1 MLARRLPAPMR
12 VAMHYFA
19 YGSNLSVAAMKA
31 RCPAAV
37 PISKATLPD
46 HRLVFRIWADV
57 EPCLGQSVP
66 GVLWTITSACESALD
81 LYEDIAGGL
90 YRRLTV
96 SVKRD
101 GVTGPVLAL
110 IYRMNRT
117 GYEPPDRDS
126 LSLIE
131 AGYADFGMDPRWIA
145 DAEQRSRS

>member
-1 MLARRLPAPMR
+1 
-12 VAMHYFA
+12 MHYFA

-46 HRLVFRIWADV
+46 HRLVFRTWADV
-57 EPCLGQSVP
+57 EPCPGYSVP
-66 GVLWTITSACESALD
+66 GVLWTITSACETALD
-81 LYEDIAGGL
+81 LYEDVAGGL

-96 SVKRD
+96 SVRRD
-101 GVTGPVLAL
+101 GVAGPVQAL
-110 IYRMNRT
+110 MYRMDRA
-117 GYEPPDRDS
+117 GYEPPDRDT

-145 DAEQRSRS
+145 EAEDRSRR

>member
-1 MLARRLPAPMR
+1 ML
-12 VAMHYFA
+12 YFA

-46 HRLVFRIWADV
+46 HRLVFRTWADV
-57 EPCLGQSVP
+57 EPSPGHSVP
-66 GVLWTITSACESALD
+66 GVLWSITSACETALD

-96 SVKRD
+96 SVSRD
-101 GVTGPVLAL
+101 GVAGAVDAL
-110 IYRMNRT
+110 IYRMNRA
-117 GYEPPDRDS
+117 GYGPPDPDT

-131 AGYADFGMDPRWIA
+131 AGYADFGLDPRWIA
-145 DAEQRSRS
+145 DAQQRSRH